1 VARGA
6 AASVGAEAGEIKRKG
21 GIASGDLIA
30 SRSKEPAIAWFSSF
44 LEGISDSAAA
54 LAKPKVAFSSSAS
67 SSAAAAGTTTTWGS
81 VLAADSSETAAAGR
95 PWPSSLISSGISI
108 LA

>member
-21 GIASGDLIA
+21 SGDLIA
-30 SRSKEPAIAWFSSF
+30 SRSKEPGIAWFSSF

-54 LAKPKVAFSSSAS
+54 LAKSKVAFSSSAS
-67 SSAAAAGTTTTWGS
+67 SSAAAAAGTTTTWGS